1 VVWYEWVRVHV
12 RKCSCLLCNILLLVF
27 QNKLLEEEEDEKRE
41 EEERR
46 ERRKLKEKEKKLR
59 RKEKL
64 KSKEKGN
71 KVNSKTTESDS
82 NGCLDEPLLGE
93 NTIAQHSFFL
103 VFLYLPTWI
112 GTSGPDLE

>member
-1 VVWYEWVRVHV
+1 MSGSQLPTGFLALNV
-12 RKCSCLLCNILLLVF
+12 

-64 KSKEKGN
+64 KSKEKGH
-71 KVNSKTTESDS
+71 KGNSVAIVSES
-82 NGCLDEPLLGE
+82 NGFPL
-93 NTIAQHSFFL
+93 
-103 VFLYLPTWI
+103 
-112 GTSGPDLE
+112 GTSMGEC